1 MMLIDCSTL
10 ETNTIITNCY
20 VIYLTIVCRNCQSR
34 VLYSREINNLTCKIN
49 IRLTLQKQDG
59 QHNRTNRRQK
69 PMNTVSL
76 CLTTLCL
83 LKGKLRSKNSMSL
96 PYF

>member
-1 MMLIDCSTL
+1 MVLIDCNNL
-10 ETNTIITNCY
+10 ETNTIITNRY

-49 IRLTLQKQDG
+49 NRLTLQKQNG
-59 QHNRTNRRQK
+59 QNNRKNRRQK

-76 CLTTLCL
+76 FDHFAA
-83 LKGKLRSKNSMSL
+83 LKG
-96 PYF
+96 